1 MIIFF
6 DSFNVALLA
15 VIAYWA
21 AIYLFKVKNWN
32 RIMCEIC
39 SKVSTKDSNV
49 ILVSLLFVTF
59 EQISLIL
66 VFPMLT
72 FVK

>member
-15 VIAYWA
+15 AIAYWA
-21 AIYLFKVKNWN
+21 GIYLFKVKNWN
-32 RIMCEIC
+32 RMCEIC
-39 SKVSTKDSNV
+39 SNVSTKDSNV
-49 ILVSLLFVTF
+49 VLVSLLFVTF

-66 VFPMLT
+66 VFPMLS